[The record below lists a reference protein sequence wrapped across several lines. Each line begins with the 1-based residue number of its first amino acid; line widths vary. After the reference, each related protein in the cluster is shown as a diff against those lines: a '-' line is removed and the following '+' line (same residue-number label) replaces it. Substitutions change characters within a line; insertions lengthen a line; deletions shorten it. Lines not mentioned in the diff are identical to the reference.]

1 MINEYQLSQILYNDK
16 NNMKKMNKMNKIKS
30 LKTFFGSPLKKF
42 ISNIYNQ
49 FEIPKESFYISLF
62 YIKKFYKKNYLNEKI
77 LENFFN
83 NINYFIFSSIVLSIK
98 ILLDDHINIRDM
110 CNILDLNFDKCIHC
124 EIELLKGLNWE
135 VMYDTNEYYDF
146 KMWLVHY
153 KDFFQQNY

>member
-16 NNMKKMNKMNKIKS
+16 NNIKKVNKVNKVNKIKS

-62 YIKKFYKKNYLNEKI
+62 YIKKFYNKNSLNEKI

-98 ILLDDHINIRDM
+98 ILLDDHINIHDM
-110 CNILDLNFDKCIHC
+110 CNILDLNFDKCIEC

-135 VMYDTNEYYDF
+135 VMYDTNEYNDF
-146 KMWLVHY
+146 KILLAYY
-153 KDFFQQNY
+153 KDF